1 MVIAI
6 GKKTDGNTGRGT
18 SRLSQI
24 ETKVVAMSAA
34 INTKRSRRA
43 VVGYFELRARRHAQ
57 TAPMLTASVT
67 AQFPSKPSQR
77 VRSGPTYPASS
88 LNANGK
94 PYWYPRQ
101 SKQLGRPQNASIS
114 TNRATLK
121 PMTVT
126 HLYIKRI
133 MPLFPPSAVRRL
145 PRG

>member
-1 MVIAI
+1 MGLSLQLENPVRIIERSGPFQERHWLEIGMHAETIRIAGHAGSI
-6 GKKTDGNTGRGT
+6 QRA
-18 SRLSQI
+18 
-24 ETKVVAMSAA
+24 VVV
-34 INTKRSRRA
+34 

-57 TAPMLTASVT
+57 TAHMLTASVT

-94 PYWYPRQ
+94 PYWYTRQ

-126 HLYIKRI
+126 HL
-133 MPLFPPSAVRRL
+133 
-145 PRG
+145 